1 MSDRMDEREF
11 LGLSK
16 GEFGGTRYPMT
27 KDMNMVEL
35 VARIG
40 ESGRRLTK
48 ALLESRLAED
58 PRNNPADPVCRQ
70 CQGKLRIQ
78 ESAQRRVISTAIGEI
93 EYRRA
98 YGVCDRCGHTGA
110 PLDEALGIPPFGPS
124 METRQKICHAAA
136 TARSFE
142 GASEILEE
150 QAGIELSAKQV
161 RVVSETEGKTLA
173 EERAQEVASL
183 RGGKLIAGPEKP
195 PDLIV
200 VTADGGR
207 IQTRQV
213 DEDEKGG
220 VWKEDKVGAI
230 YEASPRKDPEARD
243 AEKYEGAKAQMKTF
257 AASLTD
263 WDEFGWM
270 LCVEALKRGYAKAKE
285 KLFISDGAQSLR
297 TLRQDHFHDATFI
310 LDWYHAV
317 EHLSDCAKS
326 AFGENTE
333 ECARWYKRMKTK
345 LWMGDLDGVIR
356 SVEKESVRKGKPQP
370 KEHEGSPRV
379 ILHRNIGYFSDN
391 REGMDYPRFRAEGW
405 PIGSGV
411 AEGAV
416 KQFGMRLKGS
426 EKFWNGFGL
435 GMGAEEMLALCALHR
450 SEDGRWKEHWRRR
463 ARPCVPLPHKQDAS

>member
-1 MSDRMDEREF
+1 
-11 LGLSK
+11 
-16 GEFGGTRYPMT
+16 MT
-27 KDMNMVEL
+27 KDMNMAEL
-35 VARIG
+35 VARIE
-40 ESGRRLTK
+40 ESGQRIAQ
-48 ALLESRLAED
+48 ALLKIRLAED
-58 PRNNPADPVCRQ
+58 PRTDPTEPICRQ

-78 ESAQRRVISTAIGEI
+78 EHAQRRLLNTAIGEI

-98 YGVCDRCGHTGA
+98 YGVCDRCGHTAA
-110 PLDEALGIPPFGPS
+110 PLDEALGIPSFGPS
-124 METRQKICHAAA
+124 VEVVRKISHAAV

-142 GASEILEE
+142 LAAEVLKEHS
-150 QAGIELSAKQV
+150 GIGLSAKQV
-161 RVVSETEGKTLA
+161 RVNSEAEGQRVA
-173 EERAQEVASL
+173 AVRAREVESF
-183 RGGKLIAGPEKP
+183 RKGEKITGPSVA

-207 IQTRQV
+207 VQTRQ
-213 DEDEKGG
+213 EDEEGG
-220 VWKEDKVGAI
+220 VWKENKVGAI
-230 YEASPRKDPEARD
+230 YDSSPSKDPAAREAEEYD
-243 AEKYEGAKAQMKTF
+243 GAKALTKTY
-257 AASLTD
+257 AATMQS

-270 LCVEALKRGYAKAKE
+270 LCVEAHKRGYAEAKE

-297 TLRQDHFHDATFI
+297 TFRQDHFPEATFI

-317 EHLSDCAKS
+317 EHLSDCGKA

-333 ECARWYKRMKTK
+333 ECVAWYKRVKKK
-345 LWMGDLDGVIR
+345 LWMGNLDGVIESIR
-356 SVEKESVRKGKPQP
+356 KESTRAGKPQP

-391 REGMDYPRFRAEGW
+391 RDGMDYPRFRAEGW

-426 EKFWNGFGL
+426 EKFWNGFGC

-450 SEDGRWKEHWRRR
+450 GEDGRWQEYWRRR
-463 ARPCVPLPHKQDAS
+463 SQPNTQHTAA